1 MRELEGELDGA
12 GLKVALVVSRFH
24 TSITEGLLGGA
35 LDKLRALGVADDD
48 LLVTRVP
55 GALELPQAA
64 QRVLDTQHPQA
75 VILLGCVIRGE
86 TDHYDF
92 VCAETTRGAGRLA
105 AASGVPV
112 LFGLLTCDTQAQ
124 AVARSAPGP
133 NNKGADCAEGAVRM
147 ARLFAALGDADSV
160 SDGKGGAS

>member
-12 GLKVALVVSRFH
+12 GLKLALVVSRFH
-24 TSITEGLLGGA
+24 TSITDGLLSGA

-48 LLVTRVP
+48 LLVVRVP

-64 QRVLDTQHPQA
+64 QRVLLTQRPHA
-75 VILLGCVIRGE
+75 VIALGCVIRGE

-92 VCAETTRGAGRLA
+92 VCAETTRGCGQLA
-105 AASGVPV
+105 REYDVPV

-133 NNKGADCAEGAVRM
+133 QNKGADCAEGAVRM
-147 ARLFAALGDADSV
+147 ARLFTALGEPGDAS
-160 SDGKGGAS
+160 